1 MAVLLFSGLLGILFQ
16 VLAKMASLKKDF
28 EVANQPFVTKKF
40 FEREWIGIA
49 SSVCFVLIMAITL
62 PEIITYKPI
71 VEQYVRILFVFGGA
85 IGSWAFGYA
94 LGKSRKYIRN
104 VIDVKT
110 NIADAKTENDG

>member
-1 MAVLLFSGLLGILFQ
+1 MAILLLSGLLGILFQ
-16 VLAKMASLKKDF
+16 VLAKMSSLKKDF
-28 EVANQPFVTKKF
+28 EVANQAFVTKKF
-40 FEREWIGIA
+40 FQTEWVGWA
-49 SSVCFVLIMAITL
+49 SSICFVLIMAITL

-85 IGSWAFGYA
+85 IGSWAFGYL

-110 NIADAKTENDG
+110 NIADNKTQSDE